1 MQIAQLFAHQALQWH
16 IMQISLGRL
25 IGSALLSGHRVYTQN
40 TSCDLK
46 WVIFSF
52 CLELVY
58 NVLWLVSCFISFR
71 VTTVVHFRA
80 HTPEVTTSS
89 LLNNGVPLVTIMCF
103 INHPFTVFVDFGRF
117 MIDFNT
123 LAYKCVYASID
134 QQTCTQYTY
143 TFHRPNF
150 SIFNIY
156 GLSVHAVNRRVL
168 SPRQYKFHLLLHTL
182 LWLAAV
188 LAAMP
193 LCLPIACCF
202 HAKADTLVCHHGLL
216 AAVLARCLLLCTRQ
230 IRWSTRE
237 TSRCASP
244 LLAAFMLGRYAGLL
258 RQSY

>member
-1 MQIAQLFAHQALQWH
+1 
-16 IMQISLGRL
+16 
-25 IGSALLSGHRVYTQN
+25 
-40 TSCDLK
+40 
-46 WVIFSF
+46 
-52 CLELVY
+52 
-58 NVLWLVSCFISFR
+58 
-71 VTTVVHFRA
+71 
-80 HTPEVTTSS
+80 
-89 LLNNGVPLVTIMCF
+89 
-103 INHPFTVFVDFGRF
+103 

-156 GLSVHAVNRRVL
+156 SLSVHAVNRRVL

-258 RQSY
+258 RRSY

>member
-1 MQIAQLFAHQALQWH
+1 
-16 IMQISLGRL
+16 
-25 IGSALLSGHRVYTQN
+25 
-40 TSCDLK
+40 
-46 WVIFSF
+46 
-52 CLELVY
+52 
-58 NVLWLVSCFISFR
+58 
-71 VTTVVHFRA
+71 
-80 HTPEVTTSS
+80 
-89 LLNNGVPLVTIMCF
+89 
-103 INHPFTVFVDFGRF
+103 

-156 GLSVHAVNRRVL
+156 SLSVHAVNRRVL

-202 HAKADTLVCHHGLL
+202 HA
-216 AAVLARCLLLCTRQ
+216 RQ
-230 IRWSTRE
+230 IRWSATTKLLE
-237 TSRCASP
+237 NCYESLAHHILLEGCSNYHAH
-244 LLAAFMLGRYAGLL
+244 LLATEKNRLLMDRWIVERYIPIPIVNRTNPRGADKLPATCGCRSLNL
-258 RQSY
+258 PC